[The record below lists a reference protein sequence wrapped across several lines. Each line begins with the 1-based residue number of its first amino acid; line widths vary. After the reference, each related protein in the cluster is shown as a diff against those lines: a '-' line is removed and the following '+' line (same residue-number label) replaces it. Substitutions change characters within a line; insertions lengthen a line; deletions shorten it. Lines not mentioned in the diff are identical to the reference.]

1 MLNNFFATSGILS
14 QLGRIDAGVI
24 AVYLILM
31 IVVGVVFARYNK
43 TLKDLFAAGGGA
55 PWWLCGI
62 SSYMTFFSA
71 GTFVMWGSMAY
82 CFGWVAITI
91 QWVIVAGA
99 AVATF
104 FFAAK
109 WKRIGVDSP
118 IEFLEQRYSFSVRQL
133 YIWIRVPFGVFLAAQ
148 AVYSISILAHDQIG
162 MGISLTAIIV
172 LMTFVIILY
181 TVLGGLWAVLTTDL
195 LQFFVLT
202 LITLLALPLALK
214 AIGGIDNFIS
224 QAPAGFFNLAQDA
237 SAYSEPNKVKFTWS
251 YFLWW
256 TILQIFNICT
266 MWELIQRFQSCES
279 EKKAIKSGW
288 LVTGMY
294 VIMPIFWLV
303 PLMIFRIIT
312 PEFIN
317 PLDPLDTKQ
326 AEVVFVAMVG
336 RLLPVGLAGL
346 ALAAMFSATGSLV
359 NSALN
364 VMSSVITKDFY
375 NRLIRKAASDKEL
388 VFVGRVA
395 ILLLGLF
402 VILIASQIYKWGG
415 AVKFF
420 FIMVPI
426 TLGPL
431 AVPFLW
437 GIITK
442 KGGAKTV
449 WTSVICGVTVSL
461 AVQFIL
467 PHYGIESSLAG
478 RLFASTFVPL
488 AVLFVGS
495 FIESNSSEKSTQ
507 VDLLFERMITPLSKY
522 RGEAMCGGAIR
533 LVGFLTM
540 VCGLLLLQ
548 IVWFVESQRLFIV
561 IFSLCVTLWGI
572 LVFVRNKKDDKNEQI
587 QDIDS

>member
-1 MLNNFFATSGILS
+1 MLNNFFTTSGILS
-14 QLGRIDAGVI
+14 QLGRFDAGVI

-31 IVVGVVFARYNK
+31 IVVGVAFARFNK
-43 TLKDLFAAGGGA
+43 TLKDLFSAGGGA

-71 GTFVMWGSMAY
+71 GTFVMWGSIAY

-91 QWVIVAGA
+91 QWVIVVGT

-104 FFAAK
+104 FFAAR
-109 WKRIGVDSP
+109 WKRIGVESP

-133 YIWIRVPFGVFLAAQ
+133 YVWIRIPFGVFLAAQ
-148 AVYSISILAHDQIG
+148 AVYSISIFAHDQIG
-162 MGISLTAIIV
+162 MGMPLTAIIA

-202 LITLLALPLALK
+202 IITLIALPVTLK
-214 AIGGIDNFIS
+214 AVGGLDEFIS
-224 QAPAGFFNLAQDA
+224 KAPQGFFNIVQHPADYA
-237 SAYSEPNKVKFTWS
+237 DPARVKFTWN

-256 TILQIFNICT
+256 TILQVFNICT
-266 MWELIQRFQSCES
+266 MWELIQRFQSCPS
-279 EKKAIKSGW
+279 EKDAKKSGW
-288 LVTGMY
+288 LVVGLY
-294 VIMPIFWLV
+294 IVMPVFWLV
-303 PLMIFRIIT
+303 PLMMYRIIDSG
-312 PEFIN
+312 FIDIA
-317 PLDPLDTKQ
+317 DPLNTKK
-326 AEVVFVAMVG
+326 AEVVYVVMIQ
-336 RLLPVGLAGL
+336 RLLPVGLTGL

-359 NSALN
+359 NSSLN

-375 NRLIRKAASDKEL
+375 NRLIRKEASDKEL
-388 VFVGRVA
+388 VFIGRV
-395 ILLLGLF
+395 IIFLLGLF

-415 AVKFF
+415 AVNFF
-420 FIMVPI
+420 FVMVPI

-437 GIITK
+437 GVTTK

-449 WTSVICGVTVSL
+449 WASVICGVTVSL

-467 PHYGIESSLAG
+467 PYYGIESSLAG

-488 AVLFVGS
+488 IVLFAGS

-507 VDLLFERMITPLSKY
+507 VELLFKRMATPFLRY
-522 RGEAMCGGAIR
+522 RSEAGCGGAIR
-533 LVGFLTM
+533 LVGFMTM

-548 IVWFVESQRLFIV
+548 IVWFVDSQRLFII

-572 LVFVRNKKDDKNEQI
+572 LIFIRNKDAKNQQI

>member
-1 MLNNFFATSGILS
+1 
-14 QLGRIDAGVI
+14 
-24 AVYLILM
+24 
-31 IVVGVVFARYNK
+31 
-43 TLKDLFAAGGGA
+43 
-55 PWWLCGI
+55 
-62 SSYMTFFSA
+62 MTFFSA

-91 QWVIVAGA
+91 QWVIVVGA

-104 FFAAK
+104 FFAAR

-133 YIWIRVPFGVFLAAQ
+133 YIWIRVPFGIFLAAQ

-162 MGISLTAIIV
+162 MGMSLTAIIV

-214 AIGGIDNFIS
+214 AIGGIDNFVS
-224 QAPAGFFNLAQDA
+224 QAPAGFFDLAQDA
-237 SAYSEPNKVKFTWS
+237 SAYSEPDKVKFTGN

-256 TILQIFNICT
+256 TILQIFNICS
-266 MWELIQRFQSCES
+266 MWELIQRFQSCPS
-279 EKKAIKSGW
+279 EKDAKKSGW
-288 LVTGMY
+288 LVVGLY
-294 VIMPIFWLV
+294 VVMPIFWLV
-303 PLMIFRIIT
+303 PLMMYRVIDSG
-312 PEFIN
+312 FID
-317 PLDPLDTKQ
+317 LADPLNTKK
-326 AEVVFVAMVG
+326 AEVVFVAMIG
-336 RLLPVGLAGL
+336 RLLPVGLTGL

-359 NSALN
+359 NSSLN

-375 NRLIRKAASDKEL
+375 NRLIRKEASDREL
-388 VFVGRVA
+388 VFAGRVV
-395 ILLLGLF
+395 IFLLGLF

-420 FIMVPI
+420 FVMIPI

-449 WTSVICGVTVSL
+449 WASVICGVTVSM

-467 PHYGIESSLAG
+467 PRYGIESSLAG
-478 RLFASTFVPL
+478 KLCASTFVPL
-488 AVLFVGS
+488 AILFAGS
-495 FIESNSSEKSTQ
+495 FIESSSSEKSTQ
-507 VDLLFERMITPLSKY
+507 VESLFKRMVTPLLSY
-522 RGEAMCGGAIR
+522 RSEAMCSGAIR

-548 IVWFVESQRLFIV
+548 IVWFVESQRLFII

-572 LVFVRNKKDDKNEQI
+572 FVFIRNKDVKNEQI